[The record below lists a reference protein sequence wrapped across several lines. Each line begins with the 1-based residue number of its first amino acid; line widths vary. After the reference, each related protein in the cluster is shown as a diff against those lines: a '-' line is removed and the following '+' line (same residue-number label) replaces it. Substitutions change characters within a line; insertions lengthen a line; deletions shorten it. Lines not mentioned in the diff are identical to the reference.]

1 VFLAPLSETP
11 KENIFWIVNGKVKL
25 FRLSWISVVF
35 HLYISL
41 FLLLIIHLSV
51 FFSFGFLFC
60 IMWIQYWIPLNWTTN
75 RFWRHDSWCPGN
87 WIICVS
93 LIMRSF
99 VFIYIYKS
107 KAKFLFTWRLTLS
120 GKTSIK
126 CWRIEGSTP
135 VLVLECVDYNYKELL
150 VFLED
155 H

>member
-35 HLYISL
+35 HLFISL

-60 IMWIQYWIPLNWTTN
+60 LMWIQYWIPLNWTTN

-99 VFIYIYKS
+99 VYIYIYIYIYINI
-107 KAKFLFTWRLTLS
+107 KARQSFYL
-120 GKTSIK
+120 
-126 CWRIEGSTP
+126 
-135 VLVLECVDYNYKELL
+135 
-150 VFLED
+150 LED
-155 H
+155 WHCLERRVSNVGGLKDLPQCLC